1 MLEAI
6 LHFSVKNRW
15 FVLIITALVAAFGAY
30 SLKNL
35 PIDAVPDI
43 TNNQVQINAVAAS
56 LSPFEVEKQV
66 TFTMENAL
74 AGIPGLQSTRSISRN
89 GFAQVTAVFNDD
101 VSVYFARQQ
110 VSERLG
116 EARESLP
123 PGVEPLMGPIA
134 TGLGEIYMY
143 TVEYEHPHGTGA
155 PVSDGKPGWQKGG
168 SYLTPEGRLL
178 TTELEQVAYL
188 REVQD
193 WIIRPQLKGVKDI
206 AGVDAIGGYVKQYHV
221 QPDPMKLVSYGLTFH
236 NVIEALE
243 RNNASTGA
251 GYIEHKGES
260 YVVRATGR
268 IEKAGEIESIV
279 VGTRNGVPIRMR
291 DIAARDVDGTPAI
304 GVGREMR
311 TGSASEN
318 GEEVVV
324 GTAIMLLGGNSRTV
338 AQSVDAK
345 MNEVQKSL
353 PPGIH
358 AKTVLNRTKLVDA
371 TIATVQKNLLEGA
384 ILVIIVLLLLL
395 GNIRAAVIC
404 ALAIPL
410 SMLMTAT
417 GMVQNKVSG
426 NLMSLGA
433 IDFGLIVDGA
443 VIIVEN
449 CLRRLAEKQHQLAL
463 AGGPG
468 GRGLTLQERLHEV
481 MVAAKE
487 MIQPSVYGQAIIITV
502 YFPILALSGVEG
514 KMFHPMAMTVIFALI
529 AAFILSL
536 TFIPAMV
543 AIVIRGKV
551 SEKDIFVVGWAK
563 TVYEP
568 VLRWALTLRW
578 PVAGGAVVA
587 FAASVLLF
595 GTLGQE
601 FAPTLDEKDIAM
613 HAMRIPATSLTQSQ
627 LMQKDVERT
636 LATVPEVAFIYSK
649 TGTAELASDP
659 MPPNV
664 SDTFIVLKPT
674 HEWRSEAE
682 LDTLIA
688 AKTAEIARLGGG
700 GHDEHGHGAGA
711 EPQHAEL
718 KIEGHKGKL
727 IQLIQLTVATVP
739 GNNYEFTQPIQMR
752 FNELIAGVRGDVA
765 IKVYG
770 DDFAKM
776 QATAQQILTVL
787 QDIPGAADAK
797 VEQTEGLPMMT
808 VDIDREAIS
817 RYGLSIADVQ
827 DVVAVAMGGKEAGI
841 VYEGDRRFDLVVR
854 LPDSI
859 RAQIDALERL
869 PIPLPLGE
877 GEAKSAITLASADR
891 GAGLMPSP
899 KDMGFIPLGQ
909 LAKIDV
915 AEGLNQISRENGKRR
930 IVVQANVRGRDLGS
944 FVREAQEK
952 VASVTLPPGGWLV
965 WGGTY
970 ENLVAAKE
978 RLRIVVPMCFLLIFL
993 LLFSTFKS
1001 VKYSLLV
1008 FTAVP
1013 LGLTGGI
1020 VALWLR
1026 GMPFSISAAVGF
1038 IALSGVAVLN
1048 GLVMVSF
1055 INQLRR
1061 EGLDRDMAIIRGCL
1075 TRLRPVLMTAMVAS
1089 LGFVP
1094 MAIATG
1100 TGSEVQRPLATVVI
1114 GGLVSSTLLT
1124 LIVLPAIYRIITGR
1138 DRNGQP
1144 VPVAEGWELPETGPL
1159 EVRTEGAAG
1168 SSIVSATSASKV
1180 ETTLTPPPGPAS
1192 VPTSPPPAPKLPERP
1207 SQSSNIPPKG
1217 SN

>member
-1 MLEAI
+1 MLESI
-6 LHFSVKNRW
+6 LQFSVKNRW

-30 SLKNL
+30 SLRQL

-43 TNNQVQINAVAAS
+43 TNNQVQINTIAPS

-66 TFTMENAL
+66 TFTIENAL
-74 AGIPGLQSTRSISRN
+74 AGIPGLQSTRSLSRN
-89 GFAQVTAVFNDD
+89 GFSQVTAIFNDD

-110 VSERLG
+110 VSERLS
-116 EARESLP
+116 EAKESLA
-123 PGVEPLMGPIA
+123 PGVEPRMGPIA

-143 TVEYEHPHGTGA
+143 TVEYEHPRGRGA
-155 PVSDGKPGWQKGG
+155 TISQGRPGWQNDG
-168 SYLTPEGRLL
+168 SYLTPEGRRL

-193 WIIRPQLKGVKDI
+193 WIIRPQLRSVKDV

-221 QPDPMKLVSYGLTFH
+221 QPDPMKLVSFGLTFQ

-243 RNNASTGA
+243 RNNDSTGA

-268 IEKAGEIESIV
+268 IDHVGEIEAIV
-279 VGTRNGVPIRMR
+279 IGTRNGVPIRMR
-291 DIAARDVDGTPAI
+291 DIAASNPDGTLAI

-311 TGSASEN
+311 TGAASEN

-338 AQSVDAK
+338 AQSVDIK
-345 MNEVQKSL
+345 MTDIARSL
-353 PPGIH
+353 PPGIQTK
-358 AKTVLNRTKLVDA
+358 AVLNRTKLVDA
-371 TIATVQKNLLEGA
+371 TIATVRKNLLEGA
-384 ILVIIVLLLLL
+384 ILVIVVLLLML
-395 GNIRAAVIC
+395 GNVRAAIIC

-410 SMLMTAT
+410 AMLMTAT
-417 GMVQNKVSG
+417 GMVQNRVSG

-449 CLRRLAEKQHQLAL
+449 CLRRLAQRQHHENRL
-463 AGGPG
+463 
-468 GRGLTLQERLHEV
+468 LTLQERMHEV
-481 MVAAKE
+481 IAAAKE
-487 MIQPSVYGQAIIITV
+487 VIQPSFYGQAIIITV
-502 YFPILALSGVEG
+502 YFPILALSGIEG
-514 KMFHPMAMTVIFALI
+514 KMFHPMAITVIFALI
-529 AAFILSL
+529 AAFILSM

-543 AIVIRGKV
+543 AIVVRGRV
-551 SEKDIFVVGWAK
+551 SEKDIFLVRWSKA
-563 TVYEP
+563 VYQP
-568 VLRWALTLRW
+568 VLKWSVRYRW
-578 PVAGGAVVA
+578 PVAAAAIVA
-587 FAASVLLF
+587 FAASIALF
-595 GTLGQE
+595 ARLGQE

-627 LMQKDVERT
+627 HMQKDVERVV
-636 LATVPEVAFIYSK
+636 AAIPEVAFTFSK

-664 SDTFIVLKPT
+664 SDTFIILKPKAQ
-674 HEWRSEAE
+674 WRSEAE
-682 LDTLIA
+682 LDKLIA
-688 AKTAEIARLGGG
+688 EMTQETDKLDSHGDQ
-700 GHDEHGHGAGA
+700 HEHGHGGQD
-711 EPQHAEL
+711 EHAHV
-718 KIEGHKGKL
+718 KTQGHKGKL
-727 IQLIQLTVATVP
+727 IRLIQLTLATVP

-770 DDFAKM
+770 DDFDQM
-776 QATAQQILTVL
+776 QGTAQQILKVL
-787 QDIPGAADAK
+787 QSIPGVADAK
-797 VEQTEGLPMMT
+797 VEQTTGLPMMT
-808 VDIDREAIS
+808 VHIDREAIS
-817 RYGLSIADVQ
+817 RHGLSIADVQ
-827 DVVAVAMGGKEAGI
+827 DVVAVAMGGKQAGI
-841 VYEGDRRFDLVVR
+841 VFEGDRRFDLVVR
-854 LPDSI
+854 LPDAI
-859 RAQIDALERL
+859 RDQIDALERL
-869 PIPLPLGE
+869 PIPLPRSE
-877 GEAKSAITLASADR
+877 GEQTAHIKQGFAPDR
-891 GAGLMPSP
+891 QLVSQPP
-899 KDMGFIPLGQ
+899 IEMGFLPLGQ
-909 LAKIDV
+909 LARIEV
-915 AEGLNQISRENGKRR
+915 AEGPNQISRENGKRR

-944 FVREAQEK
+944 FVREAQDK

-978 RLRIVVPMCFLLIFL
+978 RLTIVVPVCFFLIFL

-1001 VKYSLLV
+1001 VKYALLV

-1026 GMPFSISAAVGF
+1026 SMPFSISAGVGF

-1061 EGLDRDMAIIRGCL
+1061 EGLPPDEAILRGCL
-1075 TRLRPVLMTAMVAS
+1075 TRLRPVLMTALVAS

-1100 TGSEVQRPLATVVI
+1100 TGAEVQRPLATVVI
-1114 GGLVSSTLLT
+1114 GGLISSTLLT
-1124 LIVLPAIYRIITGR
+1124 LVVLPAIYRIVTGR
-1138 DRNGQP
+1138 DQTRQP
-1144 VPVAEGWELPETGPL
+1144 EPDN
-1159 EVRTEGAAG
+1159 
-1168 SSIVSATSASKV
+1168 
-1180 ETTLTPPPGPAS
+1180 
-1192 VPTSPPPAPKLPERP
+1192 
-1207 SQSSNIPPKG
+1207 Q
-1217 SN
+1217 